1 MALPGGYL
9 LDTNILV
16 HLVRRDA
23 LGRYLDATYGLST
36 GLNPFMLS
44 VVTVGE
50 MFALAGKF
58 GWSPSRIDTL
68 NDILGRFV
76 WVDISDFGILSRY
89 GEIDTASHAAGHKM
103 GKNDIWIAATAN
115 VTQTTILTTDADFD
129 HLHPTWIDLERVDPS
144 SKLSG
149 P

>member
-23 LGRYLDATYGLST
+23 LGRYLDATYGFST
-36 GLNPFMLS
+36 GVNAFVLS

-58 GWSPSRIDTL
+58 GWEQSRRDAL
-68 NDILGRFV
+68 NDVLGKFA
-76 WVDISDFGILSRY
+76 WVDVSDPDILVRY
-89 GEIDTASHAAGHKM
+89 GEIDTASHAIGHKM
-103 GKNDIWIAATAN
+103 GKNDVWIAATAS
-115 VTQTTILTTDADFD
+115 VTQTTILTTDTDFD
-129 HLHPTWIDLERVDPS
+129 HLHPAWIDLERVDPT
-144 SKLSG
+144 SKL
-149 P
+149 PDP